1 MNYYQP
7 NLYGNYPYN
16 QYSQYGQAQSAM
28 MPQPPQQTYNTLQ
41 GKVVDNL
48 ETAKV
53 TDIPFGG
60 YGVFPKADMSEIYI
74 KTWTNNGTTNMITYK
89 PDKEEKIEEEKSVNT
104 ELILTKI
111 KEIEEKIDSILQKST
126 TAVVPQK
133 QINTTITTNQSSI
146 PQRKELN
153 TNVY

>member
-16 QYSQYGQAQSAM
+16 QYSQNTM
-28 MPQPPQQTYNTLQ
+28 IPQPPQQTYNILQ

-48 ETAKV
+48 ETARV

-74 KTWTNNGTTNMITYK
+74 KTWTNNGTTNIITYK
-89 PDKEEKIEEEKSVNT
+89 PDKEEKIEEENNVNT

-126 TAVVPQK
+126 TTVVPQK
-133 QINTTITTNQSSI
+133 PVNTTIATNQSI
-146 PQRKELN
+146 VPQRKELN

>member
-16 QYSQYGQAQSAM
+16 QYGQYGQAQHAM

-74 KTWTNNGTTNMITYK
+74 KTWTNNGTTSMITYK
-89 PDKEEKIEEEKSVNT
+89 PDKEEKMEEDKGLNT
-104 ELILTKI
+104 ELILTRI
-111 KEIEEKIDSILQKST
+111 KEIEEKIDSILLQKT
-126 TAVVPQK
+126 TVVPQK
-133 QINTTITTNQSSI
+133 QINTTITTNQSAA